1 MVETQDREAELKR
14 KSTKQKK
21 KLLDNLAE
29 EGTKMEAEMMK
40 FQKLRDEERK
50 LLNEKM
56 NQAEQQS
63 DFLIK
68 ELMDANLRFS
78 DPAKV
83 MEALE
88 ADKKQME
95 AQFTIVNGDIEKL
108 KEKEVLRK
116 FFFFIYI
123 SKAKVFNCT
132 QVVPNIT

>member
-68 ELMDANLRFS
+68 ELMDANLRYS

-95 AQFTIVNGDIEKL
+95 EQFTIVNGDIEKL

-116 FFFFIYI
+116 FSFLFTFQRRKFPIVH
-123 SKAKVFNCT
+123 KLT
-132 QVVPNIT
+132 QI

>member
-68 ELMDANLRFS
+68 ELMDANMRYS

-95 AQFTIVNGDIEKL
+95 EQFTIVNGDIEKL

-116 FFFFIYI
+116 FSFLFTFQRQ
-123 SKAKVFNCT
+123 KFPTVHELC
-132 QVVPNIT
+132 QL

>member
-1 MVETQDREAELKR
+1 METQDREAELKR
-14 KSTKQKK
+14 QSTKQKK

-29 EGTKMEAEMMK
+29 EETKMEAEMMK

-68 ELMDANLRFS
+68 ELMDSNLRYS

-88 ADKKQME
+88 ADKRQME
-95 AQFTIVNGDIEKL
+95 EQFTIVTGDIEKL

-116 FFFFIYI
+116 
-123 SKAKVFNCT
+123 
-132 QVVPNIT
+132 